1 MLHAE
6 LILAM
11 DKEIFGRKNQTC
23 QVSRSYRETHDFLLF
38 LTISRLSTEIS
49 RFSRKSIEDLFT
61 IGKRWTN
68 PNFEG
73 ID

>member
-1 MLHAE
+1 MYFKVDPPLFTVQYLH
-6 LILAM
+6 LKLSM
-11 DKEIFGRKNQTC
+11 K
-23 QVSRSYRETHDFLLF
+23 VSGLRPVR
-38 LTISRLSTEIS
+38 LTIFYAIS